1 MAGKE
6 GVRLT
11 KRNVDSAEPNP
22 RPYFIWDTELKG
34 YGARIDPTG
43 AKTFIVRYRPKGQG
57 ASAPKR
63 FVTVGRYG
71 TLTADEARTRAK
83 QILGAVATGDDPA
96 AKIAEKRA
104 AATFK
109 DAAALF
115 IDQHVSTKRK
125 LNTAEGY
132 RALLN
137 AHALPLFGSRKI
149 ETITTSEVARL
160 HHQLRERPYQ
170 ANRLLA
176 VISSLYSFAER
187 QGLVPEGF
195 NPAKKVEKYREHRR
209 ERFLT
214 GEELERV
221 GSALREGETVGI
233 GWSPDDDEPESKHLP
248 RPENRRTLLS
258 RQATDAM
265 RMLIFTGAR
274 LREILNLKWENVD
287 LERGLLLLPDSK
299 TGRKSIVL
307 NEAAIDILKGHPR
320 LGSYVIAGDKPDMPR
335 TDLKKPWAA
344 ICKHAALEGVRLH
357 DLRHTF
363 ASIGAGASLGLPIV
377 GGLLGHSQ
385 PQTTARYAH
394 LDADPLRRAT
404 NVIGHRLA
412 ASMSGNNR
420 DKEE

>member
-1 MAGKE
+1 MASKE

-11 KRNVDSAEPNP
+11 KRNVDLAEPSP

-104 AATFK
+104 AATLK

-125 LNTAEGY
+125 PSTAEGY
-132 RALLN
+132 QALLN
-137 AHALPLFGSRKI
+137 AHALPCFGNRKI

-160 HHQLRERPYQ
+160 HNQLKDRPYQ

-176 VISSLYSFAER
+176 VISSLYSFAES

-233 GWSPDDDEPESKHLP
+233 AWSPDDEPQSKHLP

-258 RQATDAM
+258 RQATDAI

-274 LREILNLKWENVD
+274 LREILDLKWENVD
-287 LERGLLLLPDSK
+287 LERGLLLLP
-299 TGRKSIVL
+299 TR
-307 NEAAIDILKGHPR
+307 
-320 LGSYVIAGDKPDMPR
+320 
-335 TDLKKPWAA
+335 
-344 ICKHAALEGVRLH
+344 
-357 DLRHTF
+357 
-363 ASIGAGASLGLPIV
+363 
-377 GGLLGHSQ
+377 
-385 PQTTARYAH
+385 
-394 LDADPLRRAT
+394 RRAE
-404 NVIGHRLA
+404 RPLC
-412 ASMSGNNR
+412 
-420 DKEE
+420 

>member
-1 MAGKE
+1 MNQAGGRHLAGKE
-6 GVRLT
+6 GVKLT
-11 KRNVDSAEPNP
+11 KRNVDLAEPNP

-63 FVTVGRYG
+63 FVTVGRHG
-71 TLTADEARTRAK
+71 TLTADEARTRAR

-104 AATFK
+104 AATFR

-125 LNTAEGY
+125 PNTAEGY

-160 HHQLRERPYQ
+160 HNHLKERPYQ

-233 GWSPDDDEPESKHLP
+233 VWSPNDDEPESKHLP

-258 RQATDAM
+258 RQATDAI

-274 LREILNLKWENVD
+274 LREILNLKWVNVD

-299 TGRKSIVL
+299 TGRKTIVL
-307 NEAAIDILKGHPR
+307 N
-320 LGSYVIAGDKPDMPR
+320 
-335 TDLKKPWAA
+335 
-344 ICKHAALEGVRLH
+344 
-357 DLRHTF
+357 
-363 ASIGAGASLGLPIV
+363 
-377 GGLLGHSQ
+377 
-385 PQTTARYAH
+385 
-394 LDADPLRRAT
+394 
-404 NVIGHRLA
+404 
-412 ASMSGNNR
+412 
-420 DKEE
+420 

>member
-1 MAGKE
+1 MASKE

-11 KRNVDSAEPNP
+11 KRNVDLAEPSP

-83 QILGAVATGDDPA
+83 QILGAVANGDDPA

-104 AATFK
+104 AATLK

-125 LNTAEGY
+125 PSTAEGY
-132 RALLN
+132 QALLN
-137 AHALPLFGSRKI
+137 AHALPCFGNRKI

-160 HHQLRERPYQ
+160 HNQLKDRPYQ

-176 VISSLYSFAER
+176 VISSLYSFAES

-195 NPAKKVEKYREHRR
+195 NPVKKVEKYREHRR

-233 GWSPDDDEPESKHLP
+233 AWSPDDEPQSKHLP

-258 RQATDAM
+258 RQATDAI

-274 LREILNLKWENVD
+274 LREILDLKWENVD

-299 TGRKSIVL
+299 TGRKTIVL

-320 LGSYVIAGDKPDMPR
+320 LGAYVIAGDKPDTPR

-404 NVIGHRLA
+404 NIIGHRLA
-412 ASMSGNNR
+412 NSMAGQNSS
-420 DKEE
+420 DK